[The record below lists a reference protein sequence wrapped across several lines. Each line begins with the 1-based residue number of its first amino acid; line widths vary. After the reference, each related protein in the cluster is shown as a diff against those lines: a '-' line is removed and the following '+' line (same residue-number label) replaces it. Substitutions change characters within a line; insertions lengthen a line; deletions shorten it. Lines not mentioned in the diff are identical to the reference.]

1 MAEDYWRILHNRASI
16 FFSPRKFVVSF
27 WLFVLG
33 YHSLWA
39 SQMVQ
44 MVKNLLANA
53 EDAGLIL
60 EWERFL
66 REGNSNPHQYSCLE
80 NPMDR
85 GACQAVVHGVTKE
98 SDSTSQVNNPDKS
111 FSSIPVSEYSRLSQ
125 KSPST
130 PKITFGPL
138 FSLSPCS
145 SALYPCSESLHPES
159 FSLLVFYC
167 IFNILLSTF
176 SS

>member
-1 MAEDYWRILHNRASI
+1 MAEDYWRILHNHAG
-16 FFSPRKFVVSF
+16 FSPKKCVTSF

-39 SQMVQ
+39 FQVIQ

-60 EWERFL
+60 GLERSL

-98 SDSTSQVNNPDKS
+98 SDSTSQVNNHDKS
-111 FSSIPVSEYSRLSQ
+111 FSSVPVCEYSRLSQ

-130 PKITFGPL
+130 PKITSSPL
-138 FSLSPCS
+138 VSLSPFS
-145 SALYPCSESLHPES
+145 SALYPCPESLHPES
-159 FSLLVFYC
+159 FTIC
-167 IFNILLSTF
+167 
-176 SS
+176 